1 MPQQTLATR
10 ARLLIPVTLLALAAL
25 ACNLGAQPQN
35 ATTTPVSTAGA
46 TLVAQS
52 DVPDVEIRSPAD
64 NTEAVIQTEVQV
76 YVRAVDKVGVT
87 RIEMRVDNQIVDTAA
102 SPEASGA
109 PTMDSILS
117 WTPTTTGRHVIEVVA
132 FRGNTR
138 GNPKSI
144 TLTVRE
150 NAAQVTVPA
159 GSPAFLTA
167 SPTSDPTCR
176 VRADVTLN
184 VRSGPGLNYN
194 ILTALSVGSV
204 VPVTGSTP
212 DRSWWQVNVQGL
224 IGWVSASFS
233 TQLGICSGLVSVPI
247 PPSPTVQPGATP
259 IIIPPTFTPL
269 PTVIPPTPSST
280 FPIVVLPTLTW
291 TPIPT
296 QGPQG
301 PSIGDLTSTAIF
313 ATQTKLAQP
322 PTPLPTATA
331 TPTTAPGITPSPA
344 PTATITL
351 TPSITPTPVLPNL
364 KIIAITTPSDT
375 VVLDPI
381 QKLATVPV
389 RVTVANTGDA
399 PAPVFQLSVDQV
411 GARVSTLTT
420 AILNP
425 KAQIDITLNVTFTTE
440 GPQRIAAI
448 ADSGNVIAETDK
460 SDNVMFKDLMV
471 VVATVPG
478 ATATHTSTPTT
489 TLTATPTAT
498 ITNTPTATQTT
509 AATQPATQPATQ
521 AATATH
527 TATAT
532 QPATQPATATHT
544 ATATQPPTQPAT
556 QPATQA
562 ATQPATPCPQAT
574 AEQFLVEPVTSPT
587 SELTAVIVVRIGN
600 GEQVTVTSPAGAFQV
615 SGNFSVDNPAQVPIN
630 LVPNAPNNLT
640 VTAKVKTIVGPGGC
654 TYGGYTL
661 TTNTDRNGA
670 PLVIVQQQPT
680 AVVVVPTFTPVPP
693 TATFTFTPV
702 PPTAVPPTASHTFTP
717 VPPTATH
724 TFTPVP
730 PTATHTFTPV
740 PPTATH
746 TFTPVPP
753 TATHTFTPVPPTAT
767 HTFTPVPP
775 TATHTF
781 TPVPPTP
788 IPPTA
793 THTPVPPT
801 PVPPTATHTFTPV
814 PPTPVPPTETP
825 VPPTQAPPPGV
836 DLLNVPI
843 SDLNDPAIQNRIR
856 DIHNNGKQQ
865 GVVPGN
871 FRLVGQPTLLI
882 IGGADAPNANLDQFK
897 PQLDPIIQF
906 FAPGI
911 KSVQTPT
918 VNGGFTSADILNPG
932 KGTGACQGKS
942 PLDCALDSK
951 PATVF
956 IDVGR
961 ADERANLPLDQFR
974 TNLTNAVNAAMQRG
988 AIPVL
993 VTITGGAN
1001 PQEEQKVAQY
1011 NNVIYEVAKSQ
1022 NIPLFNIYA
1031 IRKDNPALVNP
1042 ANGQLTQAPGN
1053 VVNLSPE
1060 GLQIGENVAA
1070 LRMLE
1075 FLTAL
1080 KGIVP
1085 LG

>member
-52 DVPDVEIRSPAD
+52 DVPEVEIRSPAD

-509 AATQPATQPATQ
+509 AATQPSTQPATQ

-544 ATATQPPTQPAT
+544 AAATQPPTQPAT

-574 AEQFLVEPVTSPT
+574 AEPFLVEPVTSPT

-615 SGNFSVDNPAQVPIN
+615 AGNFSVDNPAQVPIN

-654 TYGGYTL
+654 IYGGYTL

-702 PPTAVPPTASHTFTP
+702 PPTAVPPTA
-717 VPPTATH
+717 
-724 TFTPVP
+724 
-730 PTATHTFTPV
+730 
-740 PPTATH
+740 
-746 TFTPVPP
+746 
-753 TATHTFTPVPPTAT
+753 THTFTPVPPTAT

-788 IPPTA
+788 
-793 THTPVPPT
+793 
-801 PVPPTATHTFTPV
+801 
-814 PPTPVPPTETP
+814 VPPTETP
-825 VPPTQAPPPGV
+825 VPPTQAPQPGV

-856 DIHNNGKQQ
+856 GIHNNGKQQ

-897 PQLDPIIQF
+897 PQFDPIIQF

-974 TNLTNAVNAAMQRG
+974 TNLTNAANAAMQRG

-1011 NNVIYEVAKSQ
+1011 NNVIYEVAKAQ